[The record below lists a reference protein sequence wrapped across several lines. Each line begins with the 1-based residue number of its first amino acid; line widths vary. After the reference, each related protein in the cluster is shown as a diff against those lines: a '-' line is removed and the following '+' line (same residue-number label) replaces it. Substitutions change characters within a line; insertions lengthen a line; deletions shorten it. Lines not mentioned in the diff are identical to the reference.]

1 MARKPPNMYD
11 YIKNLQQNPKTSSVG
26 SKWTQEEEQ
35 KMLDSINKGMSFENI
50 ALEHKRTIN
59 GILCKIN
66 EISVRFLEEG
76 FPIEEVALKV
86 NLSPDKIEIAKA
98 KIEAKQEMREFYKN
112 KSKKDKEEFE
122 KNIKKNEMR
131 DLHSMQDIIKR
142 LERLE
147 NRDVINRVERLETMD
162 IIKRIE
168 RLESKINF

>member
-98 KIEAKQEMREFYKN
+98 KIEAKQEMR
-112 KSKKDKEEFE
+112 
-122 KNIKKNEMR
+122 
-131 DLHSMQDIIKR
+131 
-142 LERLE
+142 
-147 NRDVINRVERLETMD
+147 
-162 IIKRIE
+162 
-168 RLESKINF
+168 